1 MLLGKRGRV
10 GKGAEICGEGLTFP
24 ANAMHLETNRPV
36 LAIRVV
42 IIPNLHA
49 SIKLTRSSIFSLSW
63 GSSTFFALYGS
74 AGLLPVSALL
84 NDILDDGV
92 FGNGLTVGVVDIE
105 KVRDTVVRAL
115 EAIGLSNGL
124 QREGND
130 VY

>member
-1 MLLGKRGRV
+1 
-10 GKGAEICGEGLTFP
+10 
-24 ANAMHLETNRPV
+24 MHLETNRPV

-49 SIKLTRSSIFSLSW
+49 SIKLTRSSTFSFNW
-63 GSSTFFALYGS
+63 GSSIFFALYGS
-74 AGLLPVSALL
+74 AGLLPVSVLL
-84 NDILDDGV
+84 KDILDDGV
-92 FGNGLTVGVVDIE
+92 VGNGLTVGVVDLE
-105 KVRDTVVRAL
+105 EVRDAVVRVL